1 MFEYVCAPFLLILEN
16 IHDDLKH
23 SCRISFLCLFVRNVP
38 QKFKKTKTLM
48 AIDIKEMLAL
58 FEFLN
63 DIAIRVLK
71 VLKLKNAL
79 SHFYYTTCQFIS
91 MESFQSNIFA

>member
-1 MFEYVCAPFLLILEN
+1 
-16 IHDDLKH
+16 
-23 SCRISFLCLFVRNVP
+23 
-38 QKFKKTKTLM
+38 M

-79 SHFYYTTCQFIS
+79 SHFYHATCQFIS

>member
-1 MFEYVCAPFLLILEN
+1 MQDQFFCQ
-16 IHDDLKH
+16 
-23 SCRISFLCLFVRNVP
+23 FVRNVS
-38 QKFKKTKTLM
+38 QKLKKKTKTLM

-79 SHFYYTTCQFIS
+79 SHFYHATCQFIS